1 MCVYIYI
8 HTQTYTV
15 DKYIS
20 EKYVLNIYMYFIY
33 IYTHIQPNLKYKN
46 IY

>member
-1 MCVYIYI
+1 MCVYIY
-8 HTQTYTV
+8 TQTYTV

-33 IYTHIQPNLKYKN
+33 IYTHIYIHIAKFK
-46 IY
+46 I